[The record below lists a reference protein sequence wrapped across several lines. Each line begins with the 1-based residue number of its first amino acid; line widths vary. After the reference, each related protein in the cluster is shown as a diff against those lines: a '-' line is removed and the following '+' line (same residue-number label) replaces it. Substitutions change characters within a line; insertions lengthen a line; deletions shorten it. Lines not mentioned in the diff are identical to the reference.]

1 VRALCVG
8 RHRFLSEHLA
18 SVFGAMGLETS
29 CAVGLDEAIEAARRD
44 PPDVVLCDYDLLATL
59 SIELWERDEL
69 LSRRPVIAVS
79 LTRRPEEQHLL
90 NVNGIAGCLY
100 LPTLK
105 RDDALKVLGGA
116 ARPIPSY
123 SFGCTPREWPRVSNP
138 APAR

>member
-1 VRALCVG
+1 
-8 RHRFLSEHLA
+8 
-18 SVFGAMGLETS
+18 MGLETT
-29 CAVGLDEAIEAARRD
+29 CAVGLDEALGAARSV

-105 RDDALKVLGGA
+105 REDALRVLAGA
-116 ARPIPSY
+116 ARPVPSY
-123 SFGCTPREWPRVSNP
+123 SLGCTPQEWPRTMNQ
-138 APAR
+138 APVL

>member
-1 VRALCVG
+1 
-8 RHRFLSEHLA
+8 
-18 SVFGAMGLETS
+18 MGLETAY
-29 CAVGLDEAIEAARRD
+29 AVGLDEALDAARAA
-44 PPDVVLCDYDLLATL
+44 PPDVVLCDHDLLATL
-59 SIELWERDEL
+59 SIDRWERDEL

-105 RDDALKVLGGA
+105 RDDALKVLAGA
-116 ARPIPSY
+116 ARPVPTY
-123 SFGCTPREWPRVSNP
+123 SFGCTPHEWPRVSNQ